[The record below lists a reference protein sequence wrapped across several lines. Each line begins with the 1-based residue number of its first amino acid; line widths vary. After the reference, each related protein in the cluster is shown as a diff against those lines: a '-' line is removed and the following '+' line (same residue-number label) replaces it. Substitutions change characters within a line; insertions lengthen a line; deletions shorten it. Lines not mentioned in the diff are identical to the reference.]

1 MRPSTTRLF
10 EPCAPQEA
18 FDWADGWPL
27 PVGTERVPLAE
38 AAGRVLAE
46 DLAADTDIPAEARS
60 GRDGY
65 ALSAAD
71 TLGASDY
78 NPLPLQLLM
87 APRAIGRGFA
97 APVAE
102 GDPLPPG
109 ADAVLSVEQGE
120 ALGLVL
126 EAGLGLASGEGV
138 VGAGEECKAGDLLL
152 GAGRRLRPQ
161 CLARLASAHLTEI
174 PVRRRPQVRILL
186 AGRFHGDADGPLL
199 AALAGRDGAL
209 VEEIRVTADE
219 AALIEALQA
228 PGADLVLVGG
238 GSGNGPGDFAMAALR
253 RCGSVDRDGV
263 AIHPGGGL
271 VLGQSA
277 SRPVLLLP
285 VAPLA
290 CLCAYDLIGA
300 RLLRRFSARPN
311 ALPYRRRTVTL
322 ARKAPSS
329 IGRLELARL
338 RISGELAEPIA
349 IADGRTLATAVWAD
363 GFLLIGEQS
372 EGYPQGTRVHAYL
385 YDDYD

>member
-1 MRPSTTRLF
+1 MTSRTRPF
-10 EPCAPQEA
+10 EPCSPQEA

-27 PVGTERVPLAE
+27 PVGIERVPLAQ
-38 AAGRVLAE
+38 AAGRVLGE
-46 DLAADTDIPAEARS
+46 DLAANADIPSEARS

-65 ALSAAD
+65 ALRAAD

-78 NPLPLQLLM
+78 SPLSLQLLG
-87 APRAIGRGFA
+87 APRAVGRGFA
-97 APVAE
+97 APVVE

-126 EAGLGLASGEGV
+126 EVGVGLASGEGV
-138 VGAGEECKAGDLLL
+138 VGAGEECRAGDLLL

-161 CLARLASAHLTEI
+161 DLARLASAHLAEI

-199 AALAGRDGAL
+199 AALAGRDGGL
-209 VEEIRVTADE
+209 IEEIRVTADE
-219 AALIEALQA
+219 AALTEALQP
-228 PGADLVLVGG
+228 PGADLVLVAGG
-238 GSGNGPGDFAMAALR
+238 CGNGPGDFALAALR

-263 AIHPGGGL
+263 AIHPGGNL
-271 VLGQSA
+271 VLGESA

-285 VAPLA
+285 GAPLA
-290 CLCAYDLIGA
+290 CLCAYDLIAA
-300 RLLRRFSARPN
+300 RLLRRFSARPE
-311 ALPYRRRTVTL
+311 ALPYRRRTLTL

-338 RISGELAEPIA
+338 RISGDLAEPIA
-349 IADGRTLATAVWAD
+349 IADGRTLATAVRAD
-363 GFLLIGEQS
+363 GFFLIGEQS
-372 EGYPQGTRVHAYL
+372 EGYPPGSRVEAYL